1 MTNTYLIWP
10 LLLVAQ
16 FNSSLTYAG
25 EWTLTPKVNPSFE
38 YDDNVLMRTSNE
50 RGSSIIEVSPSL
62 ETQFET
68 EKLSFTSDVGYNVQ
82 RYSSLSYLNES
93 NPFVNL
99 KLGETLERASWAV
112 SAKYN
117 KDSTR
122 NNAADDTGDFTTQS
136 IVTTRSVSPSYSYL
150 LTERDTISLSGQ
162 YSERTY
168 STNDYGDNE
177 TYNLALNWL
186 RRYSEKLSYGIN
198 FSSRNYKSDS
208 ASVSTDSDDYSLSL
222 TLDYLFNEQLTVSG
236 SVGARY
242 VNGEQNYSDV
252 GIRHYSD
259 LGQFLDIKLNKSLER
274 DRLSLGLSRTVS
286 PSSTG
291 QVNEIDKISVSYSH
305 DITEKLVGNLNS
317 SYQETRSATEEDN
330 DKREN
335 IDFTSSLNWHVDEK
349 LQLKLSYKYRKQTQ
363 TNRDDADSNRIM
375 LSLDYNW
382 DDYSLSP

>member
-1 MTNTYLIWP
+1 
-10 LLLVAQ
+10 
-16 FNSSLTYAG
+16 
-25 EWTLTPKVNPSFE
+25 
-38 YDDNVLMRTSNE
+38 
-50 RGSSIIEVSPSL
+50 
-62 ETQFET
+62 
-68 EKLSFTSDVGYNVQ
+68 
-82 RYSSLSYLNES
+82 
-93 NPFVNL
+93 
-99 KLGETLERASWAV
+99 
-112 SAKYN
+112 
-117 KDSTR
+117 
-122 NNAADDTGDFTTQS
+122 
-136 IVTTRSVSPSYSYL
+136 VTTRSVSPSYSYL

>member
-16 FNSSLTYAG
+16 FNSSLAYAG

>member
-122 NNAADDTGDFTTQS
+122 NNAADDTGDFATQS

-186 RRYSEKLSYGIN
+186 HHYSEKLSYGIN

-208 ASVSTDSDDYSLSL
+208 ASVSTDSDDYSLSI
-222 TLDYLFNEQLTVSG
+222 TLDYLFDEQLTASG
-236 SVGARY
+236 SVGGRY
-242 VNGEQNYSDV
+242 VNGEQNYSDA